1 MRNIVLFVFILFIC
15 SNCRN
20 INHIIYTKDLLVYY
34 KLDNYFFV
42 TKRSDIIKTY
52 KDMQYDINDEMLFD
66 VLSSSKTNL
75 LIKHHLVCKSD
86 SDINISLSM
95 SRMIVPLFKKRK
107 IEIFNKN
114 NVRIKYKYKV
124 IKGPLGSVYFD
135 VYTNDGVCIFS
146 EVIALGE

>member
-75 LIKHHLVCKSD
+75 LIKHLLVCKSD

-114 NVRIKYKYKV
+114 NVRIKYANSTSKCKF
-124 IKGPLGSVYFD
+124 ITS
-135 VYTNDGVCIFS
+135 N
-146 EVIALGE
+146 

>member
-1 MRNIVLFVFILFIC
+1 
-15 SNCRN
+15 
-20 INHIIYTKDLLVYY
+20 
-34 KLDNYFFV
+34 
-42 TKRSDIIKTY
+42 
-52 KDMQYDINDEMLFD
+52 MLFD

-124 IKGPLGSVYFD
+124 IKGPLGSEVFEVYINNGD
-135 VYTNDGVCIFS
+135 CIFS
-146 EVIALGE
+146 EVMALGE

>member
-124 IKGPLGSVYFD
+124 IKGPLGSEVFEVYINNGD
-135 VYTNDGVCIFS
+135 CIFS
-146 EVIALGE
+146 EVMALGE